1 MPWYA
6 WCPERLELIAGRP
19 RVQCV
24 LHQCDSARVERGA
37 RRWAWPTAQLR
48 ENRRRVHAARPPAH
62 LLGHCEVLEWKFY
75 YLFCYLAETLRCC
88 KISQAAPITGVP
100 DPTGANFLSAP
111 YSCVQKS

>member
-75 YLFCYLAETLRCC
+75 YLFCYLAEPPATGKGTLVYFTTT
-88 KISQAAPITGVP
+88 Q
-100 DPTGANFLSAP
+100 LS
-111 YSCVQKS
+111 SKNSGK